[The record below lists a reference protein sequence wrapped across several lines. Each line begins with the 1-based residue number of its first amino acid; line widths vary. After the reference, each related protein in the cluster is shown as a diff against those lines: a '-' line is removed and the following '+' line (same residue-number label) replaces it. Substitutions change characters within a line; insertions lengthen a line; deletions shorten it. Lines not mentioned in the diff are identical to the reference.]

1 MLARNALMLV
11 AATALTTAVAGAQQ
25 PTTKPSTTH
34 STTAAKKST
43 STAAPLPIS
52 SDSAKKI
59 VAANESGAT
68 VSSAHLHHKGDKAYY
83 TVSYKMKGETKGMS
97 ATVDAHTGAFTPAA
111 PSTATTKPAAKKPS

>member
-11 AATALTTAVAGAQQ
+11 AATVLTAAVAGAQQ
-25 PTTKPSTTH
+25 PTKPSTTH
-34 STTAAKKST
+34 STTSAKKST

-83 TVSYKMKGETKGMS
+83 TVSYKMKGESKSMS
-97 ATVDAHTGAFTPAA
+97 ATVDAHTGAFTPPA
-111 PSTATTKPAAKKPS
+111 PSTTTTKPTTKKPS